1 MKEAEIQ
8 AKLEELREMKAKAD
22 DYDRLQQEV
31 AAAENMRD
39 SLIASGHI
47 VRDDEGNLSP
57 VKLEADR
64 IAL

>member
-1 MKEAEIQ
+1 
-8 AKLEELREMKAKAD
+8 MKAKAD

-47 VRDDEGNLSP
+47 VRDEEGNLSP
-57 VKLEADR
+57 VKLEAER
-64 IAL
+64 VAL